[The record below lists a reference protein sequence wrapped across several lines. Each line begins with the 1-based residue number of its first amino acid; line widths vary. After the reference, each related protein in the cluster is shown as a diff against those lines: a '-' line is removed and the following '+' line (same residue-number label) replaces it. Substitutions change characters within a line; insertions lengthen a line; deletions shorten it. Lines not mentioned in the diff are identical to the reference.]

1 MTTLDDIHKRHLV
14 DAAELRLPQHS
25 ERVFNPCLPTLYYL
39 NKVHLVYSQ
48 QTRPVEVKLPT
59 FKSMRASF
67 NKEQTLTEVIMAQ
80 LAADLQKVT
89 FEAMIVTIY
98 L

>member
-1 MTTLDDIHKRHLV
+1 M
-14 DAAELRLPQHS
+14 
-25 ERVFNPCLPTLYYL
+25 
-39 NKVHLVYSQ
+39 
-48 QTRPVEVKLPT
+48 KLPT
-59 FKSMRASF
+59 FKPVRASF